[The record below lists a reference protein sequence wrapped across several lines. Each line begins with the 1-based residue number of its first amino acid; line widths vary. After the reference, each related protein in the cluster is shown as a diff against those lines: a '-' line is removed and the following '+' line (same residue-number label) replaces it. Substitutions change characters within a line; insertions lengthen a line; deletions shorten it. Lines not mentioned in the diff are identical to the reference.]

1 MGLNLKD
8 LVVREKT
15 TLEAFSTKV
24 IAIDAYNAIY
34 QFLASIR
41 GPDGLQLTD
50 SEGRITSHLS
60 GLLYRNV
67 NFLSLG
73 IKPVYVFDGKPPS
86 LKTAE
91 IERRKQTKKDAT
103 VKYEKAIAEGNMEDA
118 RKFAQQ
124 TTSMKDGMVK
134 ESKKFLTY
142 FGIPYID
149 APSEGEATAA
159 HLTNT
164 GQAYASASQDYDSIL
179 CGAKRLVRNFT
190 SSGRRKIPNRNTYID
205 VLPEIIETQ
214 KVWQLDYFFFVDS
227 VFNFPTNHACAIC
240 EEIIRRE
247 VKIKWYANVN
257 PVGISDEMASLM
269 ARSGCIGA
277 DVGIDVAS
285 AEMLQRMGKGFTQ
298 TDIAKASACYR
309 KAGIATSFQL
319 LLGGPGETRDTII
332 EGFKFLEGIPQ
343 PDNILTVFGIRIY
356 PNTPLFEV
364 ARPEDI
370 VFMGEKGDYLS
381 PTFHLPHDFTQNDF
395 QMVEDWCKQYPHWST
410 PLNPWQYF
418 NVMRATRAPKFGKFK
433 IKQ

>member
-8 LVVREKT
+8 LVIREKT
-15 TLEAFSTKV
+15 TLEAFSNKI

-91 IERRKQTKKDAT
+91 IERRKQIKKDAT
-103 VKYEKAIAEGNMEDA
+103 VKYEKAISEGNLEDA
-118 RKFAQQ
+118 RKYAQQ

-134 ESKKFLTY
+134 ESKEFLTY
-142 FGIPYID
+142 FGIPFIE

-190 SSGRRKIPNRNTYID
+190 SSGRRKIPNRNTYIGS
-205 VLPEIIETQ
+205 VPEIIETKKTLESIKMSREELIDIGILIGTDFNPNGFERIGPKTALKLIKQ
-214 KVWQLDYFFFVDS
+214 HKRLEDIPQIQEQL
-227 VFNFPTNHACAIC
+227 N
-240 EEIIRRE
+240 EIEFEQIRKIFLNPE
-247 VKIKWYANVN
+247 VANV
-257 PVGISDEMASLM
+257 DE
-269 ARSGCIGA
+269 I
-277 DVGIDVAS
+277 
-285 AEMLQRMGKGFTQ
+285 
-298 TDIAKASACYR
+298 
-309 KAGIATSFQL
+309 
-319 LLGGPGETRDTII
+319 
-332 EGFKFLEGIPQ
+332 KFNEVDYEGIVNYLVKERSFSE
-343 PDNILTVFGIRIY
+343 DRIQSTL
-356 PNTPLFEV
+356 NRLKK
-364 ARPEDI
+364 AL
-370 VFMGEKGDYLS
+370 EKKS
-381 PTFHLPHDFTQNDF
+381 QNLDQWF
-395 QMVEDWCKQYPHWST
+395 
-410 PLNPWQYF
+410 
-418 NVMRATRAPKFGKFK
+418 
-433 IKQ
+433 